1 MKHTRFLPIILLICS
16 FSFANGADMSVIERW
31 LNSNA
36 NTKSLKV
43 EFTQSRALKTV
54 KNPLVQEGTLWMNYP
69 TNQFRWQL
77 GAPAKT
83 IVVSQQDNQIAVMRT
98 PLKRVEFR
106 EAGRSSSAPG
116 LSSLTRGFPKTM
128 AEFQKRYRVISIA
141 QKGNSYEVVTQPIG
155 PDSEGVSRF
164 RFVIDQQRY
173 LLKGLVIELKDGSMV
188 TTTFQRVDRNQPI
201 QAQVFRPD
209 MTGYKQTK
217 FRQG

>member
-1 MKHTRFLPIILLICS
+1 MKTRPIIPIFLFVLS
-16 FSFANGADMSVIERW
+16 FSLASAADLSIVQRW
-31 LNSNA
+31 LDTNA

-43 EFTQSRALKTV
+43 DFIQSRALKTV

-83 IVVSQQDNQIAVMRT
+83 IVVSQQDDQIAVLRT

-106 EAGRSSSAPG
+106 QAGQSSSAPG
-116 LSSLTRGFPKTM
+116 LSSLTKGFPKTM
-128 AEFQKRYRVISIA
+128 AEFEKRYRVLSTA
-141 QKGNSYEVVTQPIG
+141 KKGNAYEIVTQPIG

-164 RFVIDQQRY
+164 RFVLDPQRF
-173 LLKGLVIELKDGSMV
+173 LLKGMVIDLKDGSMV
-188 TTTFQRVDRNQPI
+188 TTTFQRVNRNEPI

-209 MTGYKQTK
+209 LTGYKQTK